1 MRGVL
6 RVAGL
11 AAALLRAGKARLVAL
26 AALVALSIVVLM
38 ILSELARVSTL
49 GLDEAIAADV
59 GRPGTYDVHLQAGRG
74 ESTEELVAAVT
85 PPLLAMATEPL
96 VLVHR
101 YGPMRSDCPPLD
113 VLGELD
119 VVAAELLDGR
129 EAPLPYGQGMPP
141 ETELCIGG
149 LTVPDDAVFVPSGSA
164 LQTWGAG
171 VYVTPTYAGL
181 AEQILPDAPRVSLR
195 VVTGRTDQRDQIQQ
209 MVQGALEESAA
220 RVGVPADQIVTT
232 VRVDSAG
239 ELDRASQGIARVYR
253 ALGWAVVLLA
263 GLALLVAQTI
273 RMQQRLWFFG
283 LARAVGARARDV
295 ALVVLVET
303 VAVLVLGTGL
313 AVVVAL
319 LLGPTVN
326 AFARSSFGVEAH
338 LLTASSL
345 PTLLLGATAMLA
357 LAAAYPVALA
367 VRQDPLELLE
377 GGHST

>member
-1 MRGVL
+1 MRGAA

-11 AAALLRAGKARLVAL
+11 SAALLRAGKARLCAL
-26 AALVALSIVVLM
+26 ASLVALSFVVLM

-59 GRPGTYDVHLQAGRG
+59 GRPGTYDVHLQVGRG
-74 ESTEELVAAVT
+74 DSAEELVAALA
-85 PPLLAMATEPL
+85 PALRPLATDPL
-96 VLVHR
+96 VLVR
-101 YGPMRSDCPPLD
+101 RFGPLRSDCPPLD

-119 VVAAELLDGR
+119 VVSVQLLDGR
-129 EAPLPYGQGMPP
+129 AAPLPYGQGMPP
-141 ETELCIGG
+141 DTDLCVGG
-149 LTVPDDAVFVPSGSA
+149 VAVPDEAVFVPSGPL

-171 VYVTPTYAGL
+171 AYVTPAYANL
-181 AEQILPDAPRVSLR
+181 AAQVLPGGPRVNMR
-195 VVTGRTDQRDQIQQ
+195 VVTGRTDQRDEIQHAVEGVLGQ
-209 MVQGALEESAA
+209 ASARA
-220 RVGVPADQIVTT
+220 GIAVDQLVTT
-232 VRVDSAG
+232 ARVDSAG
-239 ELDRASQGIARVYR
+239 ELDRASRGIAAVYR
-253 ALGWAVVLLA
+253 TLGWAVVLLA

-295 ALVVLVET
+295 AVVVLVET
-303 VAVLVLGTGL
+303 GAVLVLGTVL

-319 LLGPTVN
+319 LLAPAVS
-326 AFARSSFGVEAH
+326 AFSRSSFGVEAH
-338 LLTASSL
+338 LLTASNL
-345 PTLLLGATAMLA
+345 PSLLLGAAAMLA